1 MLRRNIFF
9 GPVGD
14 PVDQFDWLETCWSLT
29 RAIDRFNARRI
40 FFVRSRIEKYRQ
52 ELMMNAENKMTM
64 DMLRVLH
71 PAVESHTP
79 VKNPHDLIPEGG
91 KAQGLRHLAPRL
103 TSLKGKR
110 LALLDNNKVNA
121 RELLTAFGKQLQ
133 LQHGVAEIKMWRKPT
148 SAAPAP
154 FISEITAWKPDLML
168 TASGD

>member
-1 MLRRNIFF
+1 MNDQSKMAMNRLRI
-9 GPVGD
+9 
-14 PVDQFDWLETCWSLT
+14 
-29 RAIDRFNARRI
+29 
-40 FFVRSRIEKYRQ
+40 
-52 ELMMNAENKMTM
+52 
-64 DMLRVLH
+64 LH
-71 PAVESHTP
+71 PAVEAHTP

-91 KAQGLRHLAPRL
+91 KEQGLRQLAPRL
-103 TSLKGKR
+103 ISLMGKR

-154 FISEITAWKPDLML
+154 FIAEITAWKPDLML

>member
-1 MLRRNIFF
+1 
-9 GPVGD
+9 
-14 PVDQFDWLETCWSLT
+14 
-29 RAIDRFNARRI
+29 
-40 FFVRSRIEKYRQ
+40 
-52 ELMMNAENKMTM
+52 MNAENKMNM
-64 DMLRVLH
+64 HGLRVLH

-103 TSLKGKR
+103 SSLKGKR

-121 RELLTAFGKQLQ
+121 RELLSAFGQQLQ
-133 LQHGVAEIKMWRKPT
+133 LQYGVAEIKMWRKPT

-154 FISEITAWKPDLML
+154 FIAEITAWKPDLML

>member
-1 MLRRNIFF
+1 
-9 GPVGD
+9 
-14 PVDQFDWLETCWSLT
+14 
-29 RAIDRFNARRI
+29 
-40 FFVRSRIEKYRQ
+40 
-52 ELMMNAENKMTM
+52 MNAENNMNTQR
-64 DMLRVLH
+64 LRVLH
-71 PAVESHTP
+71 PAVEAHTP

-103 TSLKGKR
+103 VSLKGKR

-133 LQHGVAEIKMWRKPT
+133 LQHGVGEIKMWRKPT

-154 FISEITAWKPDLML
+154 LISEITAWKPALRL